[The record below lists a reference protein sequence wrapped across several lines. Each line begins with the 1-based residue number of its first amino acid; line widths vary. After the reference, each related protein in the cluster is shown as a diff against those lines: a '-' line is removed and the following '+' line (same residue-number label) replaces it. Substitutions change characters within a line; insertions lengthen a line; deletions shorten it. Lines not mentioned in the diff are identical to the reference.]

1 MNSPNLLDDVVN
13 VTEAMYVAAMAAE
26 WDELDILQQ
35 QQAEIIKQG
44 VFEVGSATNTETLQR
59 VAELTH
65 LVIDIAEAH
74 RLELYDEL
82 VRLKKNGSAQN
93 AYLQNSE

>member
-13 VTEAMYVAAMAAE
+13 LTEAMYVAAMAAE

-35 QQAEIIKQG
+35 QQAALIKQTM
-44 VFEVGSATNTETLQR
+44 SYADLATNTEVLQR
-59 VAELTH
+59 VTELTH

-74 RLELYDEL
+74 RLELYDDL
-82 VRLKKNGSAQN
+82 MRLKKNGSAQN

>member
-13 VTEAMYVAAMAAE
+13 LTEAMYVAAMAAE

-35 QQAEIIKQG
+35 QQARLIKQG
-44 VFEVGSATNTETLQR
+44 VFEVEPAINADVLQH
-59 VAELTH
+59 VTELTH
-65 LVIDIAEAH
+65 LVIDIAESH